1 MPAPEAISDA
11 AVHVARRRIRARI
24 QRLID
29 VSELV
34 VVLAAEILMAIAIII
49 AGLILYAL
57 FVYGVATS
65 LVKVNSLDQLQ
76 TDLQHVFAGVLLL
89 VLGLELM
96 KSLESFFVSF
106 RVQVEIIVIVA
117 MIAVARHILLIDFD
131 HTPPAEVLAA
141 AGLILALAISY
152 VLVRQPRQPPPA
164 QPAEA
169 EDAKRPAEP

>member
-1 MPAPEAISDA
+1 MTA
-11 AVHVARRRIRARI
+11 ASVHLARRRI
-24 QRLID
+24 QEKVQQLIS

-34 VVLAAEILMAIAIII
+34 VVVAAEILMAAAIIV

-57 FVYGVATS
+57 FLYGLLTS
-65 LVKVNSLDQLQ
+65 VTSVRTLDQLQ

-106 RVQVEIIVIVA
+106 RVQVEIIVVVA
-117 MIAVARHILLIDFD
+117 VIAVARHVLLIDYD
-131 HTPPAEVLAA
+131 HADPLKILAI

-152 VLVRQPRQPPPA
+152 VMVRQRPTNPPGGA
-164 QPAEA
+164 AESG
-169 EDAKRPAEP
+169 